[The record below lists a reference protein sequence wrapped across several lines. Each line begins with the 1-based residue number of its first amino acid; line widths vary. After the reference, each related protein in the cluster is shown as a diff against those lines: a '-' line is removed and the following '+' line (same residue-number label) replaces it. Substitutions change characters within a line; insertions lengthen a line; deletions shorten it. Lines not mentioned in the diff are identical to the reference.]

1 MAVVVVVSTEEASA
15 VGVSAVAVLVVGS
28 TEEASAVVVSVGDVS
43 AVALSTVIRG
53 GGTGAI
59 RMDITVTTITRTV
72 TIDTD
77 IHTVT
82 TVGPVSDTALAADQG
97 ISELGDKPDYG
108 CSAPRVEP
116 NNFRYRD
123 GYLESVLAGR
133 TKGRHA
139 VKRDGLLWNG
149 VEAAVSAACFIGPSA
164 WHKRRYIIAALLICW
179 RLTCG
184 AGLSTSR

>member
-15 VGVSAVAVLVVGS
+15 VAVSAVAVLVVGS
-28 TEEASAVVVSVGDVS
+28 TEEASAVVVSAGDVS
-43 AVALSTVIRG
+43 AVAVSTVIRG

-59 RMDITVTTITRTV
+59 RTDITVTTITHTAG
-72 TIDTD
+72 THTAD
-77 IHTVT
+77 TVT

-97 ISELGDKPDYG
+97 ISELGDKPDYS

-139 VKRDGLLWNG
+139 VKRDGLL
-149 VEAAVSAACFIGPSA
+149 
-164 WHKRRYIIAALLICW
+164 
-179 RLTCG
+179 
-184 AGLSTSR
+184 